1 MRMDQKTFKSLLKYY
16 LSCMDA
22 EEATH
27 LQLRKNQENKS
38 YIFLHNNEDETL
50 FSKDLPQLEIPITDS
65 RQKRFVERKAPDT
78 ETLIDLQYGFPV
90 FVDDKDM
97 LSPLFFIEVEAE
109 FSDQNTLR
117 ILPQIKSFSVNRMH
131 FVKQYGAEETQ
142 RICEE
147 LEGEFG
153 SFEARIK
160 AAKSYIPSLAKKSER
175 EWIELPILFRTNYG
189 GSRSGQ
195 RYDLTHLLKDKNAYS
210 KDTALKYFL
219 QAEKNTTE
227 ENGYNKIDPSILEIG
242 SLNAQQEEAVAKGL
256 IEPLSVV
263 TGPPGT
269 GKTQV
274 VTALLASAVYNNETV
289 LFSSNN
295 NMPVD
300 GVYERLGQNTGG
312 IGNWLMRLGNQS
324 KRQACY
330 KIIFSLLERAETSDL
345 SDLSSDAEKEEF
357 AELEREIIKARTS
370 LKKAQLLQEDISKL
384 HNKEKLIEQSLPES
398 WVQQFSDIDPITL
411 NQSLLKNLRKHSHS
425 GFWLWLRYK
434 LFGLEKFVSVHNAQL
449 TKLCGNDKCLSEY
462 EGWLLLDES
471 WDESVNKAQQAV
483 EYLLQHQNWSL
494 CIQKRRK
501 LEVKITQHS
510 SISDIFDLKTKK
522 SKTSQILFEKWWL
535 HNIQSQTKEA
545 VEAFKNYFKDIDNY
559 DAGRHK
565 RLARSI
571 NALKRFFPIWITT
584 NQSASAIMPPQA
596 ALFDLVVID
605 EAGQCDIPSII
616 PLLYRAKRAVLIGD
630 PHQFKHITSLKD
642 DMDHAIAQEIG
653 IEEIVDEWS
662 FTRRSAFDRSYASAE
677 STSFLKQHYRCH
689 PDIIEFSNL
698 NFYDGKLVEQ
708 IALSQFQNRLPIDEH
723 GLIWHNTV
731 GEVRKAKKGA
741 WNPAEIEKTAQTF
754 ERWAEQG
761 LFTDPKITY
770 GIVTPFRKQVEEMR
784 KALSKLSWF
793 QSIEDRFTIGTAHSF
808 QGSECD
814 VLVYSPVVAE
824 GMENYLVKFAAA
836 QKDLINVTVTR
847 AKNLL
852 YIVGDLYACQA
863 ASPDTPLHQ
872 LATYAER
879 IRKQQQHPM
888 NEAEKAMTEVLES
901 LKLSYTPQY
910 EFGQY
915 RLDFM
920 LNSPSGDRY
929 DIEVDGDI
937 HLTAEAIKHDERR
950 DAYVESRGLKIL
962 RFAARDVI
970 HKSGVI
976 KERLMRI

>member
-1 MRMDQKTFKSLLKYY
+1 MDQKTFKSLLKYY

-38 YIFLHNNEDETL
+38 YIFLNSNKGESL
-50 FSKDLPQLEIPITDS
+50 FSEDLPQLELSVTDS
-65 RQKRFVERKAPDT
+65 RQKKFIERKAPNT

-90 FVDDKDM
+90 FVDEKDM
-97 LSPLFFIEVEAE
+97 LSPLFFVEVEAA

-117 ILPQIKSFSVNRMH
+117 ILPQIKSFSINRVH

-160 AAKSYIPSLAKKSER
+160 AAQPYIPSLAKKSKH
-175 EWIELPILFRTNYG
+175 EWIERPILFRTNFG

-219 QAEKNTTE
+219 QANENTTQ
-227 ENGYNKIDPSILEIG
+227 ENSYNNIDPSILEIG

-256 IEPLSVV
+256 VEPLSVV

-274 VTALLASAVYNNETV
+274 VTALLASAIYNNETV

-324 KRQACY
+324 KRQSCY
-330 KIIFSLLERAETSDL
+330 KVISSLLERAETSDF
-345 SDLSSDAEKEEF
+345 SDLSSNAEKEEF
-357 AELEREIIKARTS
+357 ADLERDIIKARAS
-370 LKKAQLLQEDISKL
+370 LKKAQTLQEEISKL
-384 HNKEKLIEQSLPES
+384 HNKEKVIEQRLPES

-411 NQSLLKNLRKHSHS
+411 DQSLLKKLGRHSCS
-425 GFWLWLRYK
+425 GFWLWLRHK
-434 LFGLEKFVSVHNAQL
+434 LLGVERFVSAHNAQL
-449 TKLCGNDKCLSEY
+449 TKLCGDDDCLSEY
-462 EGWLLLDES
+462 EGWLLLDEN
-471 WDESVNKAQQAV
+471 WDESVSKAQQV
-483 EYLLQHQNWSL
+483 VKYLSQHQSWSS
-494 CIQKRRK
+494 CIQKRRR
-501 LEVKITQHS
+501 LEDKIAQHS
-510 SISDIFDLKTKK
+510 SITDVFDLKIKK
-522 SKTSQILFEKWWL
+522 SKASQALFEKWWL
-535 HNIQSQTKEA
+535 HNIKNQTKEA
-545 VEAFKNYFKDIDNY
+545 VEAFKNYFKDTDNY

-565 RLARSI
+565 RLAKSI

-616 PLLYRAKRAVLIGD
+616 PLLYRAKRVVIIGD

-642 DMDHAIAQEIG
+642 DMEHAIAQEIG

-698 NFYDGKLVEQ
+698 NFYDGKLIEQ
-708 IALSQFQNRLPIDEH
+708 IALSQFQNRLPIEEH
-723 GLIWHNTV
+723 GLIWHNTR
-731 GEVRKAKKGA
+731 GEARKAKKGA
-741 WNPAEIEKTAQTF
+741 WNPAEIEKTVQIF

-761 LFTDPKITY
+761 LFADPTITY

-784 KALSKLSWF
+784 KALSNLSWF
-793 QSIEDRFTIGTAHSF
+793 RSVEDRFTIGTAHSF

-824 GMENYLVKFAAA
+824 GMENYLIKFAAA

-852 YIVGDLYACQA
+852 YIVGDLHACQA
-863 ASPDTPLHQ
+863 ASSDTPLHQ

-888 NEAEKAMTEVLES
+888 NAAEKAMAEVLEG
-901 LKLSYTPQY
+901 LKLSYVPQY
-910 EFGQY
+910 ELGQY

-920 LNSPSGDRY
+920 LNSPSGERY
-929 DIEVDGDI
+929 DVEVDGDI
-937 HLTAEAIKHDERR
+937 HLTADAIKHDERR

-970 HKSGVI
+970 HKPEVI